1 MYVASR
7 SQESMDTLTPLPLVS
22 IVMINWNRKE
32 ILRHVLTALAQQTYP
47 NYEIVLCDNN
57 STDGAREMVQLE
69 FPAVNL
75 IQLPDN
81 VGITGYN
88 IAFERSAGEIIV
100 ILDNDSFLEDDG
112 IAKIVKKFQADA
124 MLGALGCKVYNYY
137 SGRIHHWHPNVKSDN
152 VPEEGVDAPLFNGCA
167 AAARSSVLKEVGFY
181 ADEFFLYENE
191 RDLCTRI
198 INAGYSVKYFTDII
212 GYHMVSEE
220 GRSSERLIYYSTR
233 NLIWYYWKFIP
244 IRTAVLRTVVI
255 MISRTKSAITSGKI
269 RMHLRPVVDAL
280 LALPRI
286 LKKRTP
292 VRAEL
297 LSKILY

>member
-1 MYVASR
+1 MGSLT
-7 SQESMDTLTPLPLVS
+7 DTPLVS
-22 IVMINWNRKE
+22 VVMINWNRKE
-32 ILRHVLTALAQQTYP
+32 ILRHVLTVLARQTYP

-57 STDGAREMVQLE
+57 STDGAPDMVRQEFPGVQL
-69 FPAVNL
+69 
-75 IQLPDN
+75 IQMPEN

-88 IAFERSAGEIIV
+88 IAFERSKGEIIV

-112 IAKIVKKFQADA
+112 ITRIVKKFQAYA

-137 SGRIHHWHPNVKSDN
+137 SGRIHHWHPNVKSES
-152 VPEEGVDAPLFNGCA
+152 VPAEGVDAPLFNGCA
-167 AAARSSVLKEVGFY
+167 AAARSSVLKDVGFY

-244 IRTAVLRTVVI
+244 FRIAVLRTIII
-255 MISRTKSAITSGKI
+255 MGSRTKSAITSGDI
-269 RMHLRPVVDAL
+269 RVHLRPVVDAL

-286 LKKRTP
+286 IKKRTP
-292 VRAEL
+292 VRKEL
-297 LSKILY
+297 LSKVLY

>member
-1 MYVASR
+1 
-7 SQESMDTLTPLPLVS
+7 
-22 IVMINWNRKE
+22 MINWNRKE
-32 ILRHVLTALAQQTYP
+32 ILRHVLTVLARQTYP

-57 STDGAREMVQLE
+57 STDGAPEMVRQE
-69 FPAVNL
+69 FPYVQL
-75 IQLPDN
+75 IQLREN
-81 VGITGYN
+81 MGITGYN
-88 IAFERSAGEIIV
+88 IAFERSTGEIIV

-112 IAKIVKKFQADA
+112 IVGIVKKFQAYP

-137 SGRIHHWHPNVKSDN
+137 SGRIHHWHPNVKSES
-152 VPEEGVDAPLFNGCA
+152 VPAEGVDAPLFNGCA
-167 AAARSSVLKEVGFY
+167 AAARSSVLKDVGFY

-233 NLIWYYWKFIP
+233 NLIWYYWKFVP
-244 IRTAVLRTVVI
+244 IRIAVLRTIIIAV
-255 MISRTKSAITSGKI
+255 SRTKSALTSGDI
-269 RMHLRPVVDAL
+269 RVHMRPVVDAL

-286 LKKRTP
+286 IKKRTP
-292 VRAEL
+292 VRKEL
-297 LSKILY
+297 LSKVLY